1 MQRTLNINDLK
12 RMLRISD
19 PFLFIDS
26 VDNIVPKKSGIGRK
40 FLKQDEWFFESH
52 FTDQPMM
59 PGTLLEEA
67 MLQTIVATVYSSEKF
82 KNKICLITSSKTNF
96 YSKIDKPTTLI
107 INIKILKITRLKV
120 ETSAIIK
127 SHDNIKIASG
137 IYNYFISNR

>member
-1 MQRTLNINDLK
+1 MRKLDKKQI
-12 RMLRISD
+12 ISLTKITD
-19 PFLFIDS
+19 PFLMIDRIEYIQELRS
-26 VDNIVPKKSGIGRK
+26 SKGLKKITKNS
-40 FLKQDEWFFESH
+40 WFFKCH
-52 FTDQPMM
+52 FINKPMM

-67 MLQTIVATVYSSEKF
+67 MLQTIVATVYSSKKF